1 MSKQKQKSKIDLKNL
16 LDEISF
22 KSPQKKQEWL
32 DLIEYMDEK
41 ELKQVYNH
49 FIKRQDKEK
58 EIKLKLI
65 VKYGLQDTYMKGMD
79 KLAKIYIQ
87 KAKNKNKE

>member
-1 MSKQKQKSKIDLKNL
+1 MSKQKQKLKENLKNL

-22 KSPQKKQEWL
+22 KTPNKKQEWL
-32 DLIEYMDEK
+32 DLVEYMDSK
-41 ELKQVYNH
+41 ELKEVYDH
-49 FIKRQDKEK
+49 FKKRKEKEK

-79 KLAKIYIQ
+79 KLAKIYIN
-87 KAKNKNKE
+87 KAKNKNK